1 MSWWDPLVDLFGEG
15 SPQVDS
21 GGDGLFDF
29 DFGGDV
35 GASPMD
41 FGGEGIDF
49 GGDVP
54 MDFGGEGLFES
65 FGDESIYSA
74 PVGEVDVTPTSDN
87 PDVTPGEDP
96 GAVPEG
102 GIGQPDLARET
113 ARAASMRDRP
123 EPPSTLTRLMNALSD
138 VAPRL
143 ARGFE
148 GAKAG
153 GTTAISLFAPPD
165 LGTISPLRSDSP
177 ASLPLPEAPAS
188 RAFTPYNPEASTPVG
203 AIERLLRGRG

>member
-29 DFGGDV
+29 DFDFEGSGPESSSDFVGD
-35 GASPMD
+35 
-41 FGGEGIDF
+41 
-49 GGDVP
+49 
-54 MDFGGEGLFES
+54 ES
-65 FGDESIYSA
+65 IYSAPVDFGDESIYSA
-74 PVGEVDVTPTSDN
+74 PVG
-87 PDVTPGEDP
+87 
-96 GAVPEG
+96 
-102 GIGQPDLARET
+102 GQPDLERET
-113 ARAASMRDRP
+113 ARAASMRARG
-123 EPPSTLTRLMNALSD
+123 EPPSTLTRLLNALSD

-153 GTTAISLFAPPD
+153 GRTAISLFNPPD
-165 LGTISPLRSDSP
+165 MGSITPLRIESP
-177 ASLPLPEAPAS
+177 ASLALPEAPAS

-203 AIERLLRGRG
+203 AIERLLRGGRG